1 MAWWSF
7 IVEPLKQVAKAVVM
21 DVVVEGIKWVGEK
34 IKNFFSDAGESI
46 GNTSA
51 YDAEKATIGDTKQL
65 NDELAKIK
73 NQAIEYGEKL
83 ENDFLQSGKEAVES
97 LIEQI
102 RQVDSIDTSSFK
114 RQCNRILREFK
125 GTIAKNISTKISLS
139 DDDFLAIAALQAGDD
154 KRQKAVAFCQS
165 VAKKAFKEV
174 AENFTNSLSTSIK
187 NVTNLL
193 NVKLE
198 SEQSI
203 IKNTQSTLDK
213 IKKAQKKEQKQQ
225 EQVNLALD
233 LCKKEALLTKMDS

>member
-7 IVEPLKQVAKAVVM
+7 IFEPIKQVAKDFVM
-21 DVVVEGIKWVGEK
+21 DVVVEGIKLVGEK
-34 IKNFFSDAGESI
+34 ISDFLSDSGKTI
-46 GNTSA
+46 GNTDS
-51 YDAEKATIGDTKQL
+51 YDKDTASMGQTKQL
-65 NDELAKIK
+65 NNDLAKIK

-83 ENDFLQSGKEAVES
+83 ENDFLQSGKKSVEN

-114 RQCNRILREFK
+114 RQCNKILRKFR
-125 GTIAKNISTKISLS
+125 GTVAKNIASKMSLS
-139 DDDFLAIAALQAGDD
+139 DDEFLEIAALPAGDE
-154 KRQKAVAFCQS
+154 KKQKAVAFCQS

-174 AENFTNSLSTSIK
+174 AENFTNSLSSSIK

-198 SEQSI
+198 SEQTI
-203 IKNTQSTLDK
+203 IKNTQSMLDK
-213 IKKAQKKEQKQQ
+213 IKKANNQAQKQQ

-233 LCKKEALLTKMDS
+233 LCKKEALLTKIGG